1 MATAPHRSL
10 RALVEGAQGALKV
23 FPLPGAVVLP
33 GTPMPLHVF
42 EPRYR
47 AMTADALAGDRVMAV
62 ATLRSA
68 ADAPLDRAPLHP
80 LAGAAVIESEQ
91 RLPDGRFHIVLR
103 GASRVRLRQ
112 ELDNGKPYREFAVEV
127 LEDQF
132 PPEGADAVR
141 DLVEALEQAVF
152 ELAQVLPADS
162 GAPELAQMAAR
173 LRSPGRLADLVAAAV
188 VSDPEARLRVLE
200 ALDVAA
206 RLELVLAEVAG
217 LLASLARG
225 KGAQA

>member
-1 MATAPHRSL
+1 MATAPHQSL
-10 RALVEGAQGALKV
+10 RALVEGARGALKV

-68 ADAPLDRAPLHP
+68 TDAPQDRAPLHP
-80 LAGAAVIESEQ
+80 IAGAGIVEAEE

-103 GASRVRLRQ
+103 GASRVRLRR

-127 LEDQF
+127 LEDEY
-132 PPEGADAVR
+132 PADGPGAVR
-141 DLVEALEQAVF
+141 DRVEALEQAVY
-152 ELAQVLPADS
+152 ELTQVLPPES

-188 VSDPEARLRVLE
+188 VSDPEARLGVLE
-200 ALDVAA
+200 ALDVGR
-206 RLELVLAEVAG
+206 RLELVLSEVAG
-217 LLASLARG
+217 LLASLSRG
-225 KGAQA
+225 KGAKA

>member
-1 MATAPHRSL
+1 MGPHQSL
-10 RALVEGAQGALKV
+10 RALVEGARSALKV

-62 ATLRSA
+62 ATLRRA
-68 ADAPLDRAPLHP
+68 ADAPQDRAPLHP
-80 LAGAAVIESEQ
+80 IAGAAVVESEQ
-91 RLPDGRFHIVLR
+91 RLPDGRYHLVLR
-103 GASRVRLRQ
+103 GASRVRLRR
-112 ELDNGKPYREFAVEV
+112 ELDNGKPYREFEVDV

-132 PPEGADAVR
+132 PPEGTDAVR
-141 DLVEALEQAVF
+141 GRVEALEQAVF
-152 ELAQVLPADS
+152 ELAQLLPGES

-188 VSDPEARLRVLE
+188 VSDPEARLKVLE
-200 ALDVAA
+200 TLEVGR

-217 LLASLARG
+217 LLVALSRG
-225 KGAQA
+225 KGVKA

>member
-1 MATAPHRSL
+1 MAPGPRQSL
-10 RALVEGAQGALKV
+10 RALVEGARSAVKV

-68 ADAPLDRAPLHP
+68 ADAAQDRAPLHP
-80 LAGAAVIESEQ
+80 IAGAAVIEADE
-91 RLPDGRFHIVLR
+91 RLPDGRYHIVLR
-103 GASRVRLRQ
+103 GASRVRLRR
-112 ELDNGKPYREFAVEV
+112 ELDNGKPYREFAVDV
-127 LEDQF
+127 LEDQY
-132 PPEGADAVR
+132 PEAPGAIR
-141 DLVEALEQAVF
+141 DRMEALEQAVY
-152 ELAQVLPADS
+152 ELTQVLPPES

-200 ALDVAA
+200 ALEVTR
-206 RLELVLAEVAG
+206 RLELVLSEVAG
-217 LLASLARG
+217 VLAALSRG
-225 KGAQA
+225 KGAKA